1 MRQTIIFIPLI
12 LVLLF
17 FFSCDN
23 EKIKPGFSKDNNPV
37 NNFSPGNIVKV
48 ENREMVQMYE
58 AVGTIRPLTESSI
71 ESQVSAQVIKVFF
84 TPGSLVKKGQVLI
97 KLDSRQLTSKLEQA
111 KEGFNVAQK
120 NLEQANKAMDEANA
134 NLDQARASYERTKI
148 LFDKDI
154 VPSQKLEIDKA
165 LYLQAK
171 ARLEKTQ
178 KAKQAAKASIRQAGE
193 VVKEAGIGRDYT
205 QIKSPATGIVVQ
217 RMIEPGDIAV
227 PGKPLLTIQT
237 SGALRLE
244 ASVREGLIGQV
255 VIGHEYS
262 VKIDTIGKIISASI
276 EEIVPYADPATRT
289 FQVKALL
296 PVTRGVYPG
305 MFGRLLIPV
314 KKENTLLI
322 PKKALIKIGQL
333 EQVYIKKGD
342 EWQRVYI
349 KTGRVYDNKIEVLA
363 GLMADE
369 TIGYK

>member
-1 MRQTIIFIPLI
+1 MRQKIIFIPLI
-12 LVLLF
+12 LVLLLI
-17 FFSCDN
+17 FSCDN
-23 EKIKPGFSKDNNPV
+23 EKIRPGFSKDNNSV
-37 NNFSPGNIVKV
+37 TNFSPGNIVKV

-71 ESQVSAQVIKVFF
+71 ESQVSAQVVKVFF

-111 KEGFNVAQK
+111 KEGLNVAE
-120 NLEQANKAMDEANA
+120 NSLEQAKKAMDEANA
-134 NLDQARASYERTKI
+134 NLDQAKASYARTKI
-148 LFDKDI
+148 LFEKNI

-165 LYLQAK
+165 LYLQTK
-171 ARLEKTQ
+171 ARLEKNQ
-178 KAKQAAKASIRQAGE
+178 KAKQAAKASIRQAQE

-205 QIKSPATGIVVQ
+205 QIKSPAAGIVVQ

-244 ASVREGLIGQV
+244 ASVREGLIGQI

-262 VKIDTIGKIISASI
+262 VKIDTIGKIISSSI

-296 PVTRGVYPG
+296 PVTQGVYPG
-305 MFGRLLIPV
+305 MFGRLLVPV

-322 PKKALIKIGQL
+322 PKEALIKVGQL

-342 EWQRVYI
+342 AWQRVYI
-349 KTGRVYDNKIEVLA
+349 KTGRVYENKIEVLS